1 MREARQGDALAYQR
15 LLAAIAL
22 TIRPAVRGRL
32 ARMGF
37 SASDAEDIVQEVLIA
52 IHAKRH
58 TWDEARPILPWVGAV
73 VRYKALDAVRR
84 LARERRRHV
93 DTPVEDWADLL
104 PELGQDR
111 DRVFIDAE
119 RALAALSGREAGVV
133 RAIALEGAS
142 AREAAARLGL
152 NEGAVRVA
160 LHRGLRR
167 LATLAG
173 MRADARARR

>member
-1 MREARQGDALAYQR
+1 M
-15 LLAAIAL
+15 
-22 TIRPAVRGRL
+22 
-32 ARMGF
+32 
-37 SASDAEDIVQEVLIA
+37 QEVLIA

-58 TWDEARPILPWVGAV
+58 TWDETARSCPGLARWCAT
-73 VRYKALDAVRR
+73 RR
-84 LARERRRHV
+84 LMPCDVSPASAGVTSTRLSR
-93 DTPVEDWADLL
+93 TGA
-104 PELGQDR
+104 ELGQDR